1 MAVMEMIYHVR
12 VGQKFTSSSHLV
24 YIKLVLIYY
33 TTSIL

>member
-1 MAVMEMIYHVR
+1 MNVG
-12 VGQKFTSSSHLV
+12 VGQKFTSGSSHVV